1 MKTTLKE
8 DSTDDYYGKLS
19 LVNAGRGVLNA
30 PDVDVCGCYLS
41 IALFQLIHIVDL
53 ITIIYYY
60 YCCLG
65 ACIACAAF
73 GRLCRSKLS
82 RHATNLR
89 R

>member
-1 MKTTLKE
+1 MRIGGSDAFLVPTVPMKTTLKE

-53 ITIIYYY
+53 III
-60 YCCLG
+60 
-65 ACIACAAF
+65 IIIVVV
-73 GRLCRSKLS
+73 
-82 RHATNLR
+82 
-89 R
+89 